1 MFFFPIFINIYTG
14 SEEDTDEAE
23 RSMTLIREFIELSD
37 AEESFLERKASI
49 RRSLSPEDGSLDL
62 FEEQNQ
68 TLIQPTRSLLDET
81 YSNDYLTKDEEDEDL
96 EHLESHLNSSIS
108 RILSKI
114 KKLKNLSFSIL
125 QVMESSTKEIAIIMP

>member
-1 MFFFPIFINIYTG
+1 MFICSIFSILINIDTG
-14 SEEDTDEAE
+14 PEEDNDEAE

-62 FEEQNQ
+62 LEEQHQ
-68 TLIQPTRSLLDET
+68 TMIKPTRSLLDET
-81 YSNDYLTKDEEDEDL
+81 YSNDDLTKDEEDEDF
-96 EHLESHLNSSIS
+96 EHLESHLNNSIS

-114 KKLKNLSFSIL
+114 KKIKKSSNKNKNS
-125 QVMESSTKEIAIIMP
+125 

>member
-1 MFFFPIFINIYTG
+1 MFIYFFFYTLINIYTG
-14 SEEDTDEAE
+14 SEEDDDEAI
-23 RSMTLIREFIELSD
+23 RSMTLIKEFIELSD

-49 RRSLSPEDGSLDL
+49 RRSLSPREGSLDL

-81 YSNDYLTKDEEDEDL
+81 YSNDDLTKDEEDEDF
-96 EHLESHLNSSIS
+96 EHLESHLNNSIS

-114 KKLKNLSFSIL
+114 KKIKKSSNKNKNS
-125 QVMESSTKEIAIIMP
+125 

>member
-1 MFFFPIFINIYTG
+1 MLFFFYTLINIYTG
-14 SEEDTDEAE
+14 SEEDNDEAM
-23 RSMTLIREFIELSD
+23 RSMTLIKEFIELSD

-81 YSNDYLTKDEEDEDL
+81 YSNDDLTKDEEDEDL
-96 EHLESHLNSSIS
+96 EHLESHLNNSIS

-114 KKLKNLSFSIL
+114 KKIKKSSNKNKNS
-125 QVMESSTKEIAIIMP
+125 